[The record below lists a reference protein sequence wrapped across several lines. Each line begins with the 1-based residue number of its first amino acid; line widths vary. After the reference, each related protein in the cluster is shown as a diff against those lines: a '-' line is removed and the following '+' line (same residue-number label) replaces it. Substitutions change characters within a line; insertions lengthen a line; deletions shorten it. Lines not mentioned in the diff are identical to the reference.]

1 MRITIALVT
10 AALLGSATCSAVSYG
25 AAVPTTSLTFIVFPN
40 GLDKGGVEEYVLRCG
55 PAGGTVP
62 HPGTACKVLNA
73 LQDPFAAV
81 PAGTICTD
89 LALGPEV
96 ARVKGQLHGRTV
108 STKLTVAGGCEI
120 NRWQRLAA
128 VVPGFPGHP

>member
-10 AALLGSATCSAVSYG
+10 AALWGSAVCY
-25 AAVPTTSLTFIVFPN
+25 AAAAPATSLTFSVYPS
-40 GLDKGGVEEYVLRCG
+40 GVGKGVVERYLLRCG
-55 PAGGTVP
+55 PAGGSVP
-62 HPGTACKVLNA
+62 HPGTACKVLNG
-73 LQDPFAAV
+73 LQDPFAPV

-89 LALGPEV
+89 LALGPQV
-96 ARVKGQLHGRTV
+96 ALVTGRLHGRTV